1 MPAMATIMIPEKCKP
16 KMWMLYA
23 ILSAVTAALVAIF
36 AKAGLRDIDPVLATT
51 LRSIIMMLFLS
62 VVAWGFGKFDS
73 FSFAAVSGKDWLL
86 LVLAGVAGALSWLF
100 YFFALRDGNAS
111 AVVAID
117 RLSIVFVVVL
127 AAAFLAEMITWR
139 IATGAVLM
147 VLGAVLIS
155 IKENEITRLWAGFMR
170 LVK

>member
-1 MPAMATIMIPEKCKP
+1 MTLGKSKQ
-16 KMWMLYA
+16 KMWILYA
-23 ILSAVTAALVAIF
+23 ILSAVMAALVAIF

-51 LRSIIMMLFLS
+51 LRSIIMMLFLLG
-62 VVAWGFGKFDS
+62 VTWGFGKFDG
-73 FSFAAVSGKDWLL
+73 FSFTTVSGKEWLL
-86 LVLAGVAGALSWLF
+86 LVLAGIAGASSWLF
-100 YFFALRDGNAS
+100 YFLALRDGNVT

-127 AAAFLAEMITWR
+127 AAVFLSEIISWR
-139 IATGAVLM
+139 TAVGAVLM

-155 IKENEITRLWAGFMR
+155 IKEDQINQWWMGFLR